1 MATTRNSERNYSNS
15 FIYKLSC
22 NDLKVTEIYVG
33 STTNFKNRKNQHKK
47 SCMNEKC
54 GQYNYRV
61 YQFIRSNGG
70 WDNWDMVLVESYEA
84 QNKLSLHARE
94 RYWLETLKAT
104 LNCKIPT
111 RTRTE
116 YYKDNKEEIDEKQKE
131 YHKNNKEY
139 LVEYR
144 KEYYKENKEQLNE
157 KNKEYYESNKERL
170 SEKYVNNKETISEK
184 GKEKF
189 TCECGSICRKGEKQ
203 RHKKSKKHILFNQ
216 NKIDSDKKNIL
227 QQ

>member
-1 MATTRNSERNYSNS
+1 MATRNYERDYSNS

-33 STTNFKNRKNQHKK
+33 STTNFKNRKKQHKTNCN
-47 SCMNEKC
+47 SEKRE
-54 GQYNYRV
+54 QYNYRV

-104 LNCKIPT
+104 LNCQIPS
-111 RTRTE
+111 RTHAE
-116 YYKDNKEEIDEKQKE
+116 YYRDNKEEIIGKQKE
-131 YHKNNKEY
+131 YQKSNRDKIAEHS
-139 LVEYR
+139 
-144 KEYYKENKEQLNE
+144 KEYYVNNRELISERQ
-157 KNKEYYESNKERL
+157 KEYYESNKERL
-170 SEKYVNNKETISEK
+170 AEKYVNNKETISEK